1 MSSTAASRLQAWLD
15 RIGVERPSGVKRGL
29 AGVRQV
35 AERLGVLPPAPTTV
49 VVAGTNGKGSTVGF
63 LEQLLLAS
71 GYTVGATVSPHLHV
85 FNERIRLCGRDAADE
100 SIVAAFETVDAARGD
115 VQLSYFEWAILA
127 ALQAIK
133 QGSVDVAVLEVGL
146 GGRLDAVNVVDAD
159 VAVVTNVGLDHQ
171 QYLGATHGE
180 IGAEKVEVAR
190 AGKPLVIGEA
200 NPPDS
205 VLRRA
210 RQLDAPIYLA
220 ERDFGQRQ
228 GDLWLKNGAAR
239 DVFPYPCS
247 VLHPSNAA
255 TALQAARL
263 AGCAL
268 RPRTVAK
275 AAAVVRNPGRF
286 EVVRRDGTTWVL
298 DVAHNPPGAAFLAKQ
313 LRERFSDR
321 RIVAVLGCLADKDG
335 KGIVDALRGVVHE
348 FAFADTGGERGQA
361 GAALRT
367 RVGEPSAFAGAFEDA
382 AMHLRRT
389 LAAADNG
396 VMLACG
402 AFDVVER
409 ARSHLDLP
417 AAHSERPTPQGQ

>member
-1 MSSTAASRLQAWLD
+1 MSSAPASRLQAWLE

-29 AGVRQV
+29 AGVREV
-35 AERLGVLPPAPTTV
+35 AKRLGALPPAPTTV

-71 GYTVGATVSPHLHV
+71 GRTTGVTVSPHLHV
-85 FNERIRLCGRDAADE
+85 FNERIRLCGREAADE
-100 SIVAAFETVDAARGD
+100 SIVAAFKAVDAARGN

-127 ALQAIK
+127 ALRAIK
-133 QGSVDVAVLEVGL
+133 QAQVDAAVLEVGL

-171 QYLGATHGE
+171 QYLGATCTE

-190 AGKPLVIGEA
+190 AGKPLVVGEA
-200 NPPDS
+200 NPPES

-210 RQLDAPIYLA
+210 RELGASLHLA

-228 GDLWLKNGAAR
+228 GQLWLKNDAAN
-239 DVFPYPCS
+239 DVFAYPCTG
-247 VLHPSNAA
+247 LHPNNAA

-268 RPRTVAK
+268 RQETIAK
-275 AAAVVRNPGRF
+275 AAAAVRNPGRF
-286 EVVRRDGTTWVL
+286 EVVRRDGITWVL
-298 DVAHNPPGAAFLAKQ
+298 DVAHNPPGAAFLAAQ
-313 LRERFSDR
+313 LRERFPDR
-321 RIVAVLGCLADKDG
+321 RIVAVLGCLADKDAN
-335 KGIVDALRGVVHE
+335 GIVDALRGVVRE

-361 GAALRT
+361 GAALRE

-382 AMHLRRT
+382 TVHLQRT

-409 ARSHLDLP
+409 ARNYLDLP
-417 AAHSERPTPQGQ
+417 GAHAERPTPQRQ